1 VGVAERRILARLE
14 RANNTGAASLIY
26 LGRRVADVLAVFTGV
41 MIVLYHFGINPTAAL
56 AGLGIGGIAV
66 AFAAQ
71 KTLENVI
78 GGISII
84 FDQVV
89 RVGDTLKTG
98 ETVGTVESIGLRST
112 RIRTLDRTLVS
123 VPNGVISGVTLENL
137 SGRDKFW
144 FHHKVGLRYET
155 TAAQMRTI
163 LDSVSGLL
171 TGNSNVESDSVR
183 ARFLG
188 FGTSSLDVEIFAYV
202 FARDWPH
209 FLALQGELLLQIMEA
224 VESAGA
230 EIAYPSQTM
239 YLEPSGQQALL
250 EAAPSK

>member
-1 VGVAERRILARLE
+1 
-14 RANNTGAASLIY
+14 
-26 LGRRVADVLAVFTGV
+26 
-41 MIVLYHFGINPTAAL
+41 
-56 AGLGIGGIAV
+56 
-66 AFAAQ
+66 
-71 KTLENVI
+71 
-78 GGISII
+78 
-84 FDQVV
+84 
-89 RVGDTLKTG
+89 
-98 ETVGTVESIGLRST
+98 
-112 RIRTLDRTLVS
+112 
-123 VPNGVISGVTLENL
+123 
-137 SGRDKFW
+137 
-144 FHHKVGLRYET
+144 
-155 TAAQMRTI
+155 MRTI

-188 FGTSSLDVEIFAYV
+188 FGASSLEVEIFAYV

-230 EIAYPSQTM
+230 EIAFPSQTM